1 MKTSEKTSSR
11 GSNNRYRF
19 GFAAVAF
26 AFLAVLAFST
36 VPTPLWSLYAQRDG
50 FSSLTITLLFAA
62 YAVGVAASLF
72 LVGHISDWE
81 GRRRV
86 LVPALV
92 VNILAG
98 VVFLLWP
105 ETDGLLAARIINGLG
120 VGAVNATAAAWL
132 VELHAGY
139 RGDGGARRAQAV
151 AAAVNLA
158 GLGSGALISGLL
170 AQWAGDPLTLPFV
183 VLIAAMS
190 IALVLVLAVPETH
203 PKSRQPPRYR
213 PQRVSVPAAARG
225 RFFAAAAAAAI
236 PFAVFGLLT
245 SLAPSFLA
253 GTLNHHSR
261 ALAGAVSFAAF
272 ASAVLAQLLSGSR
285 APRVLL
291 ATAIPTMLA
300 GLGLL
305 TVAVWLPQPSLRV
318 FIAGA
323 LVSGAGS
330 GLMFKGAMATV
341 ASLTAPENR
350 AEAMAGLFLAAYL
363 GLAGPVIGLG
373 LLTQL
378 ATTKVSLLAF
388 AGLLA
393 AGVLAAAPRLLGR
406 RTPATS
412 NDTGEHDAVHTTEDH
427 ATRNHRSGD
436 HQDRVR
442 RLGDRRRRLG
452 VRVGPAGR
460 R

>member
-1 MKTSEKTSSR
+1 MKSPESTRSRASE
-11 GSNNRYRF
+11 NRYRF
-19 GFAAVAF
+19 GFAAVTF

-50 FSSLTITLLFAA
+50 FSALTITLLFAA
-62 YAVGVAASLF
+62 YAVGVAVSLF
-72 LVGHISDWE
+72 LVGHVSDWR

-92 VNILAG
+92 VNIVAG

-105 ETDGLLAARIINGLG
+105 QTDGLLAARVINGIG
-120 VGAVNATAAAWL
+120 VGAVNATAIAWL
-132 VELHAGY
+132 VELHVGY
-139 RGDGGARRAQAV
+139 RGEGAARRAQAI

-158 GLGSGALISGLL
+158 GLGTGALISGML

-190 IALVLVLAVPETH
+190 IALALVLAAPETH
-203 PKSRQPPRYR
+203 AVSGPAPRYR

-253 GTLNHHSR
+253 GTLHHQSR

-272 ASAVLAQLLSGSR
+272 ASAALAQLLSGSR
-285 APRVLL
+285 VPRVLL
-291 ATAIPTMLA
+291 AAAIPTMLA
-300 GLGLL
+300 GLALL
-305 TVAVWLPQPSLRV
+305 TVAVWLAQPSLGV

-323 LVSGAGS
+323 LVSGTGG

-378 ATTKVSLLAF
+378 ATSKVSLLVF

-393 AGVLAAAPRLLGR
+393 AGVLAAAPRLLDP
-406 RTPATS
+406 RTLTIS
-412 NDTGEHDAVHTTEDH
+412 TNTGGHDATHATEDH
-427 ATRNHRSGD
+427 PTRNHRPGD
-436 HQDRVR
+436 HPDRVR
-442 RLGDRRRRLG
+442 RLGDRRRRVG
-452 VRVGPAGR
+452 VRLGSAGR

>member
-1 MKTSEKTSSR
+1 MKSPDNTRSLGAQS
-11 GSNNRYRF
+11 GYRF

-72 LVGHISDWE
+72 LVGHISDWQ

-86 LVPALV
+86 LVPALI
-92 VNILAG
+92 VNILAAG
-98 VVFLLWP
+98 VFLLWP
-105 ETDGLLAARIINGLG
+105 QTDGLLVARIINGLG
-120 VGAVNATAAAWL
+120 VGAVNATATAWL

-139 RGDGGARRAQAV
+139 KGGGAVRRAQAL

-170 AQWAGDPLTLPFV
+170 AQWAGDPLTLPFA

-190 IALVLVLAVPETH
+190 IALLLVLAVPETH
-203 PKSRQPPRYR
+203 PKSGLPPRYR

-253 GTLNHHSR
+253 GTLHHDSR

-272 ASAVLAQLLSGSR
+272 ASAALAQLLSGSR
-285 APRVLL
+285 VPRVLL
-291 ATAIPTMLA
+291 AAAIPTMLV
-300 GLGLL
+300 GLALL
-305 TVAVWLPQPSLRV
+305 TVAVWLPQPSLGV

-323 LVSGAGS
+323 FVTGAGS

-378 ATTKVSLLAF
+378 ATTKVSLLVF

-393 AGVLAAAPRLLGR
+393 TGILATAPRLLGR
-406 RTPATS
+406 RTPTTS
-412 NDTGEHDAVHTTEDH
+412 NETGGNDGVHATQDH
-427 ATRNHRSGD
+427 AARNHRTAD
-436 HQDRVR
+436 HQDRLR

-452 VRVGPAGR
+452 VRLGATGR

>member
-1 MKTSEKTSSR
+1 MKSPENTSSR
-11 GSNNRYRF
+11 ASQNRYRF

-50 FSSLTITLLFAA
+50 FSALTITLLFAA
-62 YAVGVAASLF
+62 YAVGVAVSLF
-72 LVGHISDWE
+72 LVGHVSDWR

-92 VNILAG
+92 VNIVAG

-105 ETDGLLAARIINGLG
+105 QTDGLLAARVINGIG
-120 VGAVNATAAAWL
+120 VGAVNATATAWL
-132 VELHAGY
+132 VELHVGY
-139 RGDGGARRAQAV
+139 RGEGAARRAQAI
-151 AAAVNLA
+151 AGAVNLA
-158 GLGSGALISGLL
+158 GLGTGALISGLL
-170 AQWAGDPLTLPFV
+170 AQWAGDPLILPFV

-190 IALVLVLAVPETH
+190 IALALVLAAPETH
-203 PKSRQPPRYR
+203 APGPAPRYR

-253 GTLNHHSR
+253 GTLHHQSR
-261 ALAGAVSFAAF
+261 AVAGAVPFAAF
-272 ASAVLAQLLSGSR
+272 ASAALAQLLSGSR
-285 APRVLL
+285 VPRVLL
-291 ATAIPTMLA
+291 AAAIPTMLA
-300 GLGLL
+300 GLALL
-305 TVAVWLPQPSLRV
+305 TVAVWLAQPSLGV

-323 LVSGAGS
+323 LVSGTGG

-378 ATTKVSLLAF
+378 ATSKVSLLVF

-406 RTPATS
+406 RTATIS
-412 NDTGEHDAVHTTEDH
+412 TNTGGHDATHATEDH
-427 ATRNHRSGD
+427 ATRNHRPGD
-436 HQDRVR
+436 HPDRLR
-442 RLGDRRRRLG
+442 SLGDRRRRVG
-452 VRVGPAGR
+452 VRLGSAGR

>member
-1 MKTSEKTSSR
+1 MKSSDDTTTR
-11 GSNNRYRF
+11 ATQNRYRF

-72 LVGHISDWE
+72 LVGHISDWQ

-98 VVFLLWP
+98 LVFLRWP
-105 ETDGLLAARIINGLG
+105 QTDGLLAARIINGLG

-139 RGDGGARRAQAV
+139 RGEGGSRRAQAV

-170 AQWAGDPLTLPFV
+170 AQWVPDPLTVPFV

-190 IALVLVLAVPETH
+190 IALLMVLVAPETRAM
-203 PKSRQPPRYR
+203 PGPRPRYR

-225 RFFAAAAAAAI
+225 QFFAAAAAAAI

-253 GTLNHHSR
+253 ATLNHHSR

-272 ASAVLAQLLSGSR
+272 ASAVLAQLLGGSR

-291 ATAIPTMLA
+291 AAAIPTMLA
-300 GLGLL
+300 GLALL
-305 TVAVWLPQPSLRV
+305 TVAVWLPQPSLGV

-323 LVSGAGS
+323 MVSGAGG

-341 ASLTAPENR
+341 AALTAPENR

-393 AGVLAAAPRLLGR
+393 VGVLAAARRLLGR
-406 RTPATS
+406 RAPAFS
-412 NDTGEHDAVHTTEDH
+412 INTGGHHAVHTTKDH

-436 HQDRVR
+436 HPDRLR

-452 VRVGPAGR
+452 VRLGSAGR